1 MRMNEMRTFY
11 LARLPADYQAPSA
24 PSSFLFHFY
33 RHHSLFPSASL
44 TPTVTPPS
52 PFLPRIQH
60 FDDLNRNAAATLG
73 RLCSLSEHMRRSL
86 SQFMMWRSRFN
97 AKSANSL
104 PSHFLRASFI
114 KLEHGVLELFVTQIK
129 CGLYKF
135 ELKKTEKNDAPAES
149 WMTLWPSRCYVPFLG
164 REKCVILIATA
175 ASLHLSGR
183 QWKGLWTGRKLTFS
197 PSSTAAWCITP
208 PSSARGT

>member
-1 MRMNEMRTFY
+1 MNELRTFY

-44 TPTVTPPS
+44 TLTVTPPAHPS
-52 PFLPRIQH
+52 LPQIQH
-60 FDDLNRNAAATLG
+60 FDDLNRKAAAKLG

-97 AKSANSL
+97 AKSASL
-104 PSHFLRASFI
+104 I
-114 KLEHGVLELFVTQIK
+114 KLEHGILELFVTQMK

-135 ELKKTEKNDAPAES
+135 EFKKKTPGWVTNDI
-149 WMTLWPSRCYVPFLG
+149 MTVQVLCSVFRGV
-164 REKCVILIATA
+164 KSV
-175 ASLHLSGR
+175 
-183 QWKGLWTGRKLTFS
+183 
-197 PSSTAAWCITP
+197 SS
-208 PSSARGT
+208 